1 MRKKAAVIK
10 SIDMC
15 RAICLF
21 PIADTLSA
29 LGKMT
34 KGQILEVILDQPL
47 WLQRMPRNL
56 IRQGHKL
63 LNVQR
68 IEGPKHRLC
77 IEAFGLQ

>member
-1 MRKKAAVIK
+1 MKKTIIAKTLDA
-10 SIDMC
+10 C
-15 RAICLF
+15 RLICLF
-21 PIADTLSA
+21 PLMDTLAA
-29 LGKMT
+29 LQKMT
-34 KGQILEVILDQPL
+34 KGQVLEVILDQPL

-63 LNVQR
+63 LSVER